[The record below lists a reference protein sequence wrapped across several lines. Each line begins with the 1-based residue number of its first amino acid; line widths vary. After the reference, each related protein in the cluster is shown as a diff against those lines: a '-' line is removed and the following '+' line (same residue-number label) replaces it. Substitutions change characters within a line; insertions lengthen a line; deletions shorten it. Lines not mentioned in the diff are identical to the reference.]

1 MPFEFDALVNKKKNH
16 PSWRLMAADSSP
28 LIISFLDLV
37 FREKN
42 LRQIREDEMKM
53 KLDDYLFHLRDG
65 QVEDPFPRNA
75 AEYLEEWTTP
85 GKDWLRK
92 FYPPGSDTPH
102 YDLTP
107 GTEQVLQWV
116 DGLFVNQFI
125 GTEGRLNT
133 CMNLLREIVNG
144 VEKNK
149 EVRIQ
154 ELKNRKEEID
164 REISR
169 LEYGDVSLMDERQ
182 IKERFLQFRK
192 TARELLSDFRAVE
205 DRFRGLDRDIREE
218 IATWEGEKGELL
230 EQFFGNHDL
239 ITNSD
244 EGESFRAFWNF
255 IMSPDSQEELSQQLD
270 KVFQL
275 KELGDLREDTRLKRI
290 HFDWMEAGEQTQRTV
305 ARLSSQLRRYLD
317 DRTYWENKRIVEILD
332 EIEKKAVGLKTK
344 TPTGDWMELED
355 PRIRV
360 NLLMEFP
367 LFSPPTQRE
376 LISRIEILDDDEV
389 DTEKLFQLIHID
401 RERLQ
406 QNIEAALSEA
416 SQVQLGKLLLKY
428 PLEHGLAE
436 LITYL
441 AIAEDYPLVT
451 ISSENQDVASWTDN
465 EGILREARFPSIIFS
480 RRSSYGVE

>member
-1 MPFEFDALVNKKKNH
+1 M
-16 PSWRLMAADSSP
+16 
-28 LIISFLDLV
+28 
-37 FREKN
+37 
-42 LRQIREDEMKM
+42 RQIREDEMIM
-53 KLDDYLFHLRDG
+53 NLDDYLFHLRDG
-65 QVEDPFPRNA
+65 QEEDPFPRKA
-75 AEYLEEWTTP
+75 AEYLEDWTTP

-92 FYPPGSDTPH
+92 FYPPGSDIPH

-116 DGLFVNQFI
+116 DGLFTNQFI
-125 GTEGRLNT
+125 GTESRLNT

-169 LEYGDVSLMDERQ
+169 LEYGDVPLMDERQ

-270 KVFQL
+270 RVFQL
-275 KELGDLREDTRLKRI
+275 KELGELREDIRLKRI

-332 EIEKKAVGLKTK
+332 EIEKKAVGLKTMI
-344 TPTGDWMELED
+344 PSGDWMEIEE
-355 PRIRV
+355 PRVRV
-360 NLLMEFP
+360 NLPMELP
-367 LFSPPTQRE
+367 LYAPPIQRE

-389 DTEKLFQLIHID
+389 DTEKLFQHMYID

-406 QNIEAALSEA
+406 QNIETALAGE
-416 SQVQLGKLLLKY
+416 SQIQLGQLILKY
-428 PLEHGLAE
+428 PLEQGLAE

-441 AIAEDYPLVT
+441 SIAEDNPFAS
-451 ISSENQDVASWTDN
+451 ISAESQDLASWIDN
-465 EGILREARFPSIIFS
+465 DGILREARFPSIIFS